1 MKVKIEVDAPL
12 EVRLLD
18 GTPQPVVLH
27 NSTVTGFVVL
37 TPDGPD
43 ESFTS
48 LDICHRVG
56 GTGTMKAG
64 FGPPVVL
71 LPPGQYSSDG
81 EQRMPFSITLLDVPC
96 IPSYEAS
103 APIVVHSLYATV
115 RGVARFVSKF
125 NLSAAQ
131 PINVQVPP
139 PPADDG
145 NVPISVRV
153 ADGHVGG
160 ECTLELPNGN
170 ALPLGGTASARV
182 VVSPECKPLK
192 RVLVKLLAVEG
203 PDGPGPRCVR
213 EVVVWSAEDGFEQ
226 SSLSD
231 GADVSL
237 DLTDG
242 YAEHTDAT
250 IESVGPSI
258 ALTEVGGAGV
268 EVKHWLRL
276 VIEPEA
282 GKEAWNTLDVS
293 IRSASLVGARKGS
306 LPTVPPRE
314 GHVAGASGEH
324 GGEGGGFP
332 WPMLMIFLV
341 FILRPILQEFL
352 GLNGPSQR
360 APSWQQQY
368 GFRGAPGQQ
377 FGGGPQFFQQQ
388 MPGGGGMPQFGG
400 RIPGFNAPG
409 AAAQSRWPQ
418 EEEEEEEE
426 QAEVWVDGKGWVKV

>member
-1 MKVKIEVDAPL
+1 M
-12 EVRLLD
+12 
-18 GTPQPVVLH
+18 H
-27 NSTVTGFVVL
+27 
-37 TPDGPD
+37 
-43 ESFTS
+43 
-48 LDICHRVG
+48 
-56 GTGTMKAG
+56 
-64 FGPPVVL
+64 
-71 LPPGQYSSDG
+71 
-81 EQRMPFSITLLDVPC
+81 
-96 IPSYEAS
+96 
-103 APIVVHSLYATV
+103 
-115 RGVARFVSKF
+115 AR
-125 NLSAAQ
+125 AAKW
-131 PINVQVPP
+131 
-139 PPADDG
+139 
-145 NVPISVRV
+145 
-153 ADGHVGG
+153 
-160 ECTLELPNGN
+160 N

-400 RIPGFNAPG
+400 RIPGFNARVRPR
-409 AAAQSRWPQ
+409 SR
-418 EEEEEEEE
+418 
-426 QAEVWVDGKGWVKV
+426 AGRRRRKRRRSSRRRSGSTAKGGVKV